1 MIGRVAM
8 EEEEMDDLSGAS
20 SSSLEEI
27 TLVSVRVGW
36 LYFNPVSTRGRMLVL
51 PFIPIVALI
60 IQNAIAMSSA
70 IRNQGTV
77 TNVALQVQDA
87 VQVGELLRAMQLER
101 TEVGYY
107 ILSNA
112 SSTLRQV
119 SRVLMNI
126 TNVFDRT
133 NFIIESMR
141 QWPKVYQTNLP
152 GTRPF
157 KSRVRFQI
165 RLQDFRDS
173 INPLETQVT
182 RVVSWYNNANR
193 LLLKALSN
201 TINKADVS
209 SLWRILI
216 SYKNVM
222 KSEEQFGISLV
233 YGAAYFLKGKLDQ
246 PSYLTWVEA
255 TSQAWHWLNQTRA
268 LSERASRL
276 LYEKIMRN
284 KATAVTY
291 RFVGTDN
298 DFTYRTAIE
307 DQMTLADSQYN
318 LALAVLVLVLIISPI
333 IILLVRRAT
342 NLIHVYAIDLIA
354 KSTDV
359 KKEKRK
365 SDNLVYQLLPRSVAH
380 YLKQSKQVPAEYFE
394 SVTIYLSDIV
404 GFTRISSESSPLQ
417 VVLLLNTLYKQFDS
431 CIEKY
436 DVYKMETIGDA
447 YMVVSGLPNRNGERH
462 AIEIAEMSLQL
473 LDVVSKFELLHKK
486 GEKLQVRIGV
496 HSGTCVAGVVGTK
509 MPRYC
514 MFGKTITSAHFMESS
529 GMPMKIH
536 ISETTYKILV
546 LTGRYNIEFH
556 KRLQVISKYRVQ
568 NGQEENMDTY
578 WLMGHVKSTEQPTP
592 SASKHED
599 EMPAFLQYFA
609 DSETTR
615 SQQPKTTTN
624 F

>member
-1 MIGRVAM
+1 
-8 EEEEMDDLSGAS
+8 
-20 SSSLEEI
+20 
-27 TLVSVRVGW
+27 
-36 LYFNPVSTRGRMLVL
+36 
-51 PFIPIVALI
+51 
-60 IQNAIAMSSA
+60 
-70 IRNQGTV
+70 
-77 TNVALQVQDA
+77 
-87 VQVGELLRAMQLER
+87 
-101 TEVGYY
+101 
-107 ILSNA
+107 
-112 SSTLRQV
+112 
-119 SRVLMNI
+119 
-126 TNVFDRT
+126 
-133 NFIIESMR
+133 MR

-291 RFVGTDN
+291 RSEIIGNNQGTGSLEMADRYMQETAGFIDSIREVEALLVGDI
-298 DFTYRTAIE
+298 RTAIE